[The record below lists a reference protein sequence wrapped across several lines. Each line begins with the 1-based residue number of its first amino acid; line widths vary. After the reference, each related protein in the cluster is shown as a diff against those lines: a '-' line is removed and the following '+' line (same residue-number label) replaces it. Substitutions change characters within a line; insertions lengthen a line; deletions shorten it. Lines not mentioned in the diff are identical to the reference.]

1 MRVRKK
7 KHGAERLAACENY
20 FFPACESIKDVFE
33 NDNPIH
39 VEIGC
44 GKGTFVRDMAKKYPD
59 INFIAVEK
67 ITDVMVC
74 CAEKIKSEE
83 LENVRVLCADAKTLA
98 EAIPKGSIDRIYLN
112 FSDPWPKAG
121 HKKRRLT
128 HKIFLDVYKQILKP
142 CGSIALKTDNDSL
155 FEFSLEEFANNGF
168 TVDEVSYDL
177 HSSDFAKENVM
188 TEYEANFSKQGIPIK
203 RCVAKL

>member
-7 KHGAERLAACENY
+7 KHGTERLAACENY
-20 FFPACESIKDVFE
+20 FFPECKFINEAFGNE
-33 NDNPIH
+33 NPVH
-39 VEIGC
+39 LEIGC
-44 GKGTFVRDMAKKYPD
+44 GKGTFVRDMAKKHPD

-74 CAEKIKSEE
+74 CAEKIKNEE
-83 LENVRVLCADAKTLA
+83 LSNVRVLCADAKTLA
-98 EAIPKGSIDRIYLN
+98 DVIPHESIERIYLN

-128 HKIFLDVYKQILKP
+128 HKIFLDVYKQLLVP
-142 CGSIALKTDNDSL
+142 TGSIALKTDNDSL
-155 FEFSLEEFANNGF
+155 FEFSLEEFPTGGF
-168 TVDEVSYDL
+168 TLHDITYDL
-177 HSSDFAKENVM
+177 HSSEYAADNVM
-188 TEYEANFSKQGIPIK
+188 TEYEANFAKQGIPIK

>member
-20 FFPACESIKDVFE
+20 FFPILKNTSEVFG
-33 NDNPIH
+33 NQNPVH

-74 CAEKIKSEE
+74 CAEKIKAEE
-83 LENVRVLCADAKTLA
+83 LTNVRVLCADAKTLA
-98 EAIPKGSIDRIYLN
+98 EAIPLGSVNRIYLN

-128 HKIFLDVYKQILKP
+128 HKIFLDVYKQILVP
-142 CGSIALKTDNDSL
+142 DGSIALKTDNDSL
-155 FEFSLEEFANNGF
+155 FEFSLEEFASNGF
-168 TVDEVSYDL
+168 ELDEISYDL
-177 HSSDFAKENVM
+177 HTSEFANDNVM